1 VETGVEGKSV
11 RLSTPVV
18 RPPLASK
25 TPLYLLSLV
34 LVGVVPRRPQSRAA
48 RRARTVLPPAPVPGH
63 APRRATHTAERS
75 RPFPNYISGPAAM
88 LRPRSHC
95 RICPYGRIAQ
105 CGNRRRFRMS
115 RGPST
120 RPPPWAAPAGHQ
132 PPHMGDS
139 PPHPAGDPPSRP
151 RGRARHTPNTAP
163 AGGGGFFFGF
173 RPGLYSSSTGHVR
186 WSGPTVLLRDKR
198 DQEDRPLF
206 PVGRARLF
214 VPTPPCQI
222 SSECEGKHISASAG
236 WWTCALTRGFHWPG
250 NSFTGGVSGSARRL
264 VEWWSPRACTGR
276 IPDNVAPAVTRAHGD
291 SVPVIHL
298 GTSGRRSFVYG
309 SSTNHPPWPHPLR
322 TRMCLVPR
330 SVNELL
336 PPMVFSLPP
345 ASVRRLS
352 VTFVLAPL
360 YHGRGTSTGDTLL
373 LSFFFARA
381 DNLLFSPL
389 CS

>member
-1 VETGVEGKSV
+1 VFACLPRWSAHLWPPKP
-11 RLSTPVV
+11 LSIYSPSSSW
-18 RPPLASK
+18 ASSHGG
-25 TPLYLLSLV
+25 P
-34 LVGVVPRRPQSRAA
+34 RAA
-48 RRARTVLPPAPVPGH
+48 PL
-63 APRRATHTAERS
+63 
-75 RPFPNYISGPAAM
+75 
-88 LRPRSHC
+88 
-95 RICPYGRIAQ
+95 
-105 CGNRRRFRMS
+105 
-115 RGPST
+115 
-120 RPPPWAAPAGHQ
+120 AAPARCSL
-132 PPHMGDS
+132 PHRCLAT
-139 PPHPAGDPPSRP
+139 PHGAPRTPPS
-151 RGRARHTPNTAP
+151 GRARSRITSRVQPPCCGQDPIAESVLMEESPNAETVAGSACRVARRHGLRLGPRPPATSLPTWETLRLTRRVTPLPVRGGVPATPNTAP

-352 VTFVLAPL
+352 ITFVLAPL
-360 YHGRGTSTGDTLL
+360 YHGRGASTGDTLL